1 VLPDPP
7 DRWLTL
13 AQDRLADRW
22 LVDALTTM
30 TAPPVLR
37 ELVGSGYRFPPRLQ
51 RFLKTRDRTCVFPGC
66 NRRAVD
72 LDHRIPWP
80 LGPTSADNGQC
91 LCRHHH
97 RAKHT
102 VFRVT
107 RNPDGSYTWTTRGHW
122 RFHRRPKGF

>member
-1 VLPDPP
+1 LP

-13 AQDRLADRW
+13 AQDKLADRW
-22 LVDALTTM
+22 LVDALTAM

-80 LGPTSADNGQC
+80 LGPTSAENGQC

>member
-13 AQDRLADRW
+13 AQATLADRW
-22 LVDALTTM
+22 LVDALATM
-30 TAPPVLR
+30 TAPPQPRDLT
-37 ELVGSGYRFPPRLQ
+37 GSGYRFPPRLQ
-51 RFLKTRDRTCVFPGC
+51 RYLKTRDRTCVFPGC

-80 LGPTSADNGQC
+80 IGPTSADNGQC
-91 LCRHHH
+91 ACRHHH

-102 VFRVT
+102 VFRVI
-107 RNPDGSYTWTTRGHW
+107 RNRDGSYTWTTRGHW